1 MKTNT
6 NNLPLLSF
14 ILFILIATLI
24 SSISNMISPNLIA
37 ISYYFGFGG
46 NTTPLGVLTFSFT
59 LATGFFMLIFGY
71 LADKIVRK
79 WIVCAGAFIFSI
91 FSTFTIIVPTG
102 FTGYIIFFLITVI
115 TGIGYGALVPSIFSL
130 IGDII
135 SKESRS
141 KGYSFFSISSFF
153 GIVVG
158 TGLATFVGSSDWRVP
173 FFIIGLMGLLGALLF
188 IFFKEP
194 SRIGKDQS
202 YLLEK
207 EGIEYTYR
215 INFSD
220 LRTIFKKK
228 ANIWLVINFVDNIPS
243 GIILFLLYAYME
255 EYHGIPAEI
264 TIFVMLLILIFIILG
279 TIAFGIIG
287 DKAFSKGNMRARV
300 KLALFGNI
308 FPIPFLFIALIIP
321 FQAPNLFPGLL
332 IWIILFMI
340 GMFANG
346 AVNGNWYATV
356 ADLNLPEHRG
366 TVLAASNFFDIIGRA
381 IGPLVGAVIADLFGY
396 VFGMMTAIFAWIFI
410 PFFWIPV
417 LKNFMKELN
426 ETERIFQQRIEQLK

>member
-46 NTTPLGVLTFSFT
+46 DTTPLGVLTFSFT

-102 FTGYIIFFLITVI
+102 FTGYIMFFLITVI

-141 KGYSFFSISSFF
+141 KGYSFFSIASFF

-188 IFFKEP
+188 IFFKELTD
-194 SRIGKDQS
+194 SQ
-202 YLLEK
+202 
-207 EGIEYTYR
+207 
-215 INFSD
+215 NH
-220 LRTIFKKK
+220 
-228 ANIWLVINFVDNIPS
+228 A
-243 GIILFLLYAYME
+243 
-255 EYHGIPAEI
+255 
-264 TIFVMLLILIFIILG
+264 
-279 TIAFGIIG
+279 
-287 DKAFSKGNMRARV
+287 
-300 KLALFGNI
+300 
-308 FPIPFLFIALIIP
+308 
-321 FQAPNLFPGLL
+321 
-332 IWIILFMI
+332 
-340 GMFANG
+340 
-346 AVNGNWYATV
+346 
-356 ADLNLPEHRG
+356 
-366 TVLAASNFFDIIGRA
+366 
-381 IGPLVGAVIADLFGY
+381 
-396 VFGMMTAIFAWIFI
+396 
-410 PFFWIPV
+410 
-417 LKNFMKELN
+417 
-426 ETERIFQQRIEQLK
+426 

>member
-46 NTTPLGVLTFSFT
+46 DTTPLGVLTFFFT

-71 LADKIVRK
+71 LADKFVRK
-79 WIVCAGAFIFSI
+79 WIVFSGALIFSI
-91 FSTFTIIVPTG
+91 SSIFTIIVPTS
-102 FTGYIIFFLITVI
+102 FEGYVFFFLITII

-135 SKESRS
+135 SKERRS
-141 KGYSFFSISSFF
+141 IGYSFFSIASFF

-158 TGLATFVGSSDWRVP
+158 TGLATFVGTSDWRVP
-173 FFIIGLMGLLGALLF
+173 FFIVGLMGIIGVILF

-202 YLLEK
+202 YLLEE
-207 EGIEYTYR
+207 EGFEYTYR

-220 LRTIFKKK
+220 LSTIFKKK
-228 ANIWLVINFVDNIPS
+228 ANIWLVINFVDNIPT

-255 EYHGIPAEI
+255 EYHGVPAET

-279 TIAFGIIG
+279 TIIFGVIG
-287 DKAFSKGNMRARV
+287 DAAFREGNKKARV
-300 KLALFGNI
+300 KLALFGNV

-321 FQAPNLFPGLL
+321 FEAPNIFPGL
-332 IWIILFMI
+332 IFWIILFII
-340 GMFANG
+340 GMFVNG

-356 ADLNLPEHRG
+356 TDLNLPEHRG
-366 TVLAASNFFDIIGRA
+366 TVLAASNFFDTIGRA
-381 IGPLVGAVIADLFGY
+381 IGPLLGALIADLFGY
-396 VFGMMTAIFAWIFI
+396 VFGMMTAIFAWVLI

-417 LKNFMKELN
+417 LRNVVTEMS
-426 ETERIFQQRIEQLK
+426 ETERVFQERIKKLK